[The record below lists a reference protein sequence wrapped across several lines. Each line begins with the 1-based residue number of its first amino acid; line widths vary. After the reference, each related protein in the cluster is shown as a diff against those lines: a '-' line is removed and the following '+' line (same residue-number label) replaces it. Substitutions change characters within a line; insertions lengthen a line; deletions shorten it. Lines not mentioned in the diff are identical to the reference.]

1 MREFLLTVLL
11 AAIICYLITPL
22 VRDLAIKSGA
32 VMQIRSRDVHVK
44 PTPRWG
50 GLAMWLSMALTLV
63 IVNQLPLVAKSFSRE
78 ATGIFL
84 AGTFI
89 LFLGLIDDRFDL
101 DPITKFAG
109 QALAGGILLIYG
121 VQILWLPINGITT
134 VPANIGQLLTVL
146 FVMVVINAINFV
158 DGLDGLATGIVAICA
173 ASFFAFSY
181 LLAVINGFS
190 RAGAPSLITAVVIG
204 LCLGFLPHNFYPAQI
219 FMGDSGAMFLGLMI
233 SASAIT
239 LTGQVDA
246 SAITNEN
253 SGTVLLPLLLPFTV
267 LAIPLLD
274 FAMAIIRRIRA
285 GRSPFSA
292 DREHLHHRIMRMGLT
307 QQRTT
312 VVLYLWTAMFAIPT
326 AIAAFIPI
334 PFALLAGLFIFALSV
349 IVIKRNKNK
358 VIIEHNRDSVKKT
371 VTQKDKRVR
380 KS

>member
-1 MREFLLTVLL
+1 MREYLVTVLL
-11 AAIICYLITPL
+11 AAIITYLLTPL
-22 VRDLAIKSGA
+22 VRDLAIKAGA
-32 VMQIRSRDVHVK
+32 VTAIRSRDVHLE

-63 IVNQLPLVAKSFSRE
+63 IVNYLPLVHKSFGSE

-84 AGTFI
+84 SGTFI
-89 LFLGLIDDRFDL
+89 LLLGLVDDRFDL

-109 QALAGGILLIYG
+109 QALAAGILLIYG

-134 VPANIGQLLTVL
+134 LPTNIGQLLTIL

-158 DGLDGLATGIVAICA
+158 DGLDGLATGIVMICA

-181 LLAVINGFS
+181 LLAVINGLN

-204 LCLGFLPHNFYPAQI
+204 LCLGFLPHNFHPAQI
-219 FMGDSGAMFLGLMI
+219 FMGDSGAMFLGLMV

-246 SAITNEN
+246 SAITEEN
-253 SGTVLLPLLLPFTV
+253 GSSALLPLLLPFTV

-274 FAMAIIRRIRA
+274 FAMAILRRVKA
-285 GRSPFSA
+285 GRSPFAA
-292 DREHLHHRIMRMGLT
+292 DREHLHHRIMRFGLT

-312 VVLYLWTAMFAIPT
+312 IVLYLWTAMFALPT
-326 AIAAFIPI
+326 VIAAFASIWI
-334 PFALLAGLFIFALSV
+334 AILAGALIFLSSVLVIKSSKNVSV
-349 IVIKRNKNK
+349 IK
-358 VIIEHNRDSVKKT
+358 
-371 VTQKDKRVR
+371 
-380 KS
+380 

>member
-1 MREFLLTVLL
+1 MREYLVTVLL
-11 AAIICYLITPL
+11 AAIITYLITPF

-32 VMQIRSRDVHVK
+32 IAQIRSRDVHVE

-50 GLAMWLSMALTLV
+50 GLAMWLAMALTLV
-63 IVNQLPLVAKSFSRE
+63 IVNYLPLVEKSFGRE

-84 AGTFI
+84 SGTFI
-89 LFLGLIDDRFDL
+89 LFIGMLDDRFDL

-109 QALAGGILLIYG
+109 QALSAGILLIYG

-134 VPANIGQLLTVL
+134 LPTNIGQLLTVL

-158 DGLDGLATGIVAICA
+158 DGLDGLATGIVMICA

-181 LLAVINGFS
+181 LLAVVNGLN

-204 LCLGFLPHNFYPAQI
+204 LCLGFLPHNFHPAQI
-219 FMGDSGAMFLGLMI
+219 FMGDSGAMFLGLLI

-246 SAITNEN
+246 SAITEEN
-253 SGTVLLPLLLPFTV
+253 GGNVLLPLLLPFSI

-274 FAMAIIRRIRA
+274 FVMAIVRRVKA
-285 GRSPFSA
+285 GRSPFDA
-292 DREHLHHRIMRMGLT
+292 DREHLHHRIMRLGLT

-312 VVLYLWTAMFAIPT
+312 IILYLWTAMFALPT
-326 AIAAFIPI
+326 VIAAFTPVWV
-334 PFALLAGLFIFALSV
+334 ALLAGTVIFGVSILLV
-349 IVIKRNKNK
+349 KFRQEIK
-358 VIIEHNRDSVKKT
+358 I
-371 VTQKDKRVR
+371 
-380 KS
+380 

>member
-1 MREFLLTVLL
+1 MREYLVTVLL
-11 AAIICYLITPL
+11 AAIITYLITPF

-32 VMQIRSRDVHVK
+32 IAQIRSRDVHVE

-50 GLAMWLSMALTLV
+50 GLAMWLAMALTLV
-63 IVNQLPLVAKSFSRE
+63 IVNYLPLVEKSFGRE

-84 AGTFI
+84 SGTFI
-89 LFLGLIDDRFDL
+89 LFIGMLDDRFDL

-109 QALAGGILLIYG
+109 QALSAGILLIYG

-134 VPANIGQLLTVL
+134 LPTNIGQLLTVL

-158 DGLDGLATGIVAICA
+158 DGLDGLATGIVMICA

-181 LLAVINGFS
+181 LLAVVNGLN

-204 LCLGFLPHNFYPAQI
+204 LCLGFLPHNFHPAQI
-219 FMGDSGAMFLGLMI
+219 FMGDSGAMFLGLLI

-246 SAITNEN
+246 SAITEEN
-253 SGTVLLPLLLPFTV
+253 GGNVLLPLLLPFSI

-274 FAMAIIRRIRA
+274 FVMAIVRRVRA
-285 GRSPFSA
+285 GRSPFDA
-292 DREHLHHRIMRMGLT
+292 DREHLHHRIMRLGLT

-312 VVLYLWTAMFAIPT
+312 IILYLWTAMFALPT
-326 AIAAFIPI
+326 VIAAFTPI
-334 PFALLAGLFIFALSV
+334 WVALLAGTVIFGVSILLV
-349 IVIKRNKNK
+349 KFQQEIK
-358 VIIEHNRDSVKKT
+358 I
-371 VTQKDKRVR
+371 
-380 KS
+380 

>member
-1 MREFLLTVLL
+1 MREYLVTVLL
-11 AAIICYLITPL
+11 SAIICYLITPF

-32 VMQIRSRDVHVK
+32 VMQIRSRDVHIA

-63 IVNQLPLVAKSFSRE
+63 IVNQLPLVHKSFGRE

-84 AGTFI
+84 SGTFI

-134 VPANIGQLLTVL
+134 IPANIGQLLTVL

-173 ASFFAFSY
+173 SCFFAFSY
-181 LLAVINGFS
+181 LLAVINGLN

-246 SAITNEN
+246 SAITAEN
-253 SGTVLLPLLLPFTV
+253 SGSALLPLLLPFTV

-274 FAMAIIRRIRA
+274 FAMAIVRRLRA

-312 VVLYLWTAMFAIPT
+312 VVLYLWTAMFAVPT

-334 PFALLAGLFIFALSV
+334 WIALLVGAVIFALS
-349 IVIKRNKNK
+349 ILVIKRNRNT
-358 VIIEHNRDSVKKT
+358 VIIEHNRSAKVK
-371 VTQKDKRVR
+371 
-380 KS
+380 

>member
-1 MREFLLTVLL
+1 MREYLVTVLL
-11 AAIICYLITPL
+11 AAIITYLLTPL
-22 VRDLAIKSGA
+22 VRDLAIKAGA
-32 VMQIRSRDVHVK
+32 VTAIRSRDVHLE

-63 IVNQLPLVAKSFSRE
+63 IVNYLPLVHKSFGSE

-84 AGTFI
+84 SGTFI
-89 LFLGLIDDRFDL
+89 LLLGLLDDRFDL

-109 QALAGGILLIYG
+109 QALAAGILLIYG

-134 VPANIGQLLTVL
+134 LPTNIGQLLTIL

-158 DGLDGLATGIVAICA
+158 DGLDGLATGIVMICA

-181 LLAVINGFS
+181 LLAVINGLN

-204 LCLGFLPHNFYPAQI
+204 LCLGFLPHNFHPAQI

-246 SAITNEN
+246 SAITEEN
-253 SGTVLLPLLLPFTV
+253 GSSALLPLLLPFTV

-274 FAMAIIRRIRA
+274 FAMAILRRVKA

-292 DREHLHHRIMRMGLT
+292 DREHLHHRIMRFGLS

-312 VVLYLWTAMFAIPT
+312 IVLYLWTAMFALPT
-326 AIAAFIPI
+326 VIAAFASIWI
-334 PFALLAGLFIFALSV
+334 AILAGALIFLSSVLVIKSSKNVSV
-349 IVIKRNKNK
+349 IK
-358 VIIEHNRDSVKKT
+358 
-371 VTQKDKRVR
+371 
-380 KS
+380 

>member
-1 MREFLLTVLL
+1 MREYLVTVLL
-11 AAIICYLITPL
+11 AAIITYLLTPL
-22 VRDLAIKSGA
+22 VRDLAIKAGA
-32 VMQIRSRDVHVK
+32 VTAIRSRDVHLE

-63 IVNQLPLVAKSFSRE
+63 IVNYLPLVHKSFGSE

-84 AGTFI
+84 SGTFI
-89 LFLGLIDDRFDL
+89 LLLGLLDDRFDL

-109 QALAGGILLIYG
+109 QALAAGILLIYG

-134 VPANIGQLLTVL
+134 LPTNIGQLLTIL

-158 DGLDGLATGIVAICA
+158 DGLDGLATGIVMICA

-181 LLAVINGFS
+181 LLAVINGLN

-204 LCLGFLPHNFYPAQI
+204 LCLGFLPHNFHPAQI
-219 FMGDSGAMFLGLMI
+219 FMGDSGAMFLGLMV

-246 SAITNEN
+246 SAITEEN
-253 SGTVLLPLLLPFTV
+253 GSSALLPLLLPFTV

-274 FAMAIIRRIRA
+274 FAMAILRRVKA
-285 GRSPFSA
+285 GRSPFAA
-292 DREHLHHRIMRMGLT
+292 DREHLHHRIMRFGLT

-312 VVLYLWTAMFAIPT
+312 IVLYLWTAMFALPT
-326 AIAAFIPI
+326 VIAAFASIWI
-334 PFALLAGLFIFALSV
+334 AILAGALIFLSSLFVIKSSKNVSV
-349 IVIKRNKNK
+349 IK
-358 VIIEHNRDSVKKT
+358 
-371 VTQKDKRVR
+371 
-380 KS
+380 

>member
-1 MREFLLTVLL
+1 MREYLVTVLL
-11 AAIICYLITPL
+11 AAIITYLLTPL
-22 VRDLAIKSGA
+22 VRDLAIKAGA
-32 VMQIRSRDVHVK
+32 VTAIRSRDVHLE

-63 IVNQLPLVAKSFSRE
+63 IVNYLPLVHKSFGSE

-84 AGTFI
+84 SGTFI
-89 LFLGLIDDRFDL
+89 LLLGLLDDRFDL

-109 QALAGGILLIYG
+109 QALAAGILLIYG

-134 VPANIGQLLTVL
+134 LPTNIGQLLTIL

-158 DGLDGLATGIVAICA
+158 DGLDGLATGIVMICA

-181 LLAVINGFS
+181 LLAVINGLN

-204 LCLGFLPHNFYPAQI
+204 LCLGFLPHNFHPAQI
-219 FMGDSGAMFLGLMI
+219 FMGDSGAMFLGLMV

-246 SAITNEN
+246 SAITEEN
-253 SGTVLLPLLLPFTV
+253 GSSALLPLLLPFTV

-274 FAMAIIRRIRA
+274 FAMAILRRVKA
-285 GRSPFSA
+285 GRSPFAA
-292 DREHLHHRIMRMGLT
+292 DREHLHHRIMRFGLS

-312 VVLYLWTAMFAIPT
+312 IVLYLWTAMFALPT
-326 AIAAFIPI
+326 VIAAFASIWI
-334 PFALLAGLFIFALSV
+334 AILAGAVIFLSSVWVIKSSKNLSV
-349 IVIKRNKNK
+349 IK
-358 VIIEHNRDSVKKT
+358 
-371 VTQKDKRVR
+371 
-380 KS
+380 

>member
-1 MREFLLTVLL
+1 MREYLVTVLL
-11 AAIICYLITPL
+11 AAIITYIITPF
-22 VRDLAIKSGA
+22 VKDLAVKSGA
-32 VMQIRSRDVHVK
+32 VAAIRSRDVHEA

-50 GLAMWLSMALTLV
+50 GLAMWLAMALTLV
-63 IVNQLPLVAKSFSRE
+63 IVNYLPLVHKSFCRE

-84 AGTFI
+84 SGTFI
-89 LFLGLIDDRFDL
+89 LFIGLLDDRFDL

-109 QALAGGILLIYG
+109 QALAAGILLIYG

-134 VPANIGQLLTVL
+134 LPTNIGQLLTVI

-158 DGLDGLATGIVAICA
+158 DGLDGLATGIVLICA

-181 LLAVINGFS
+181 LLAVINGLN

-219 FMGDSGAMFLGLMI
+219 FMGDSGAMFLGLLI

-246 SAITNEN
+246 SAITQEN
-253 SGTVLLPLLLPFTV
+253 GGNVLLPLLLPFAI

-274 FAMAIIRRIRA
+274 FAMAIIRRVKA
-285 GRSPFSA
+285 GRSPFDA
-292 DREHLHHRIMRMGLT
+292 DREHLHHRIMRVGLT

-312 VVLYLWTAMFAIPT
+312 IILYFWTAMFALPT
-326 AIAAFIPI
+326 VIAAFMPI
-334 PFALLAGLFIFALSV
+334 WVALLVGVVIFGSSFIIIKTNRKLSA
-349 IVIKRNKNK
+349 
-358 VIIEHNRDSVKKT
+358 
-371 VTQKDKRVR
+371 
-380 KS
+380 

>member
-1 MREFLLTVLL
+1 MREYLVTVLL
-11 AAIICYLITPL
+11 AAIITYLLTPL
-22 VRDLAIKSGA
+22 VRDLAIKAGA
-32 VMQIRSRDVHVK
+32 VTAIRSRDVHLE

-63 IVNQLPLVAKSFSRE
+63 IVNYLPLVHKSFGSE

-84 AGTFI
+84 SGTFI
-89 LFLGLIDDRFDL
+89 LLLGLVDDRFDL

-109 QALAGGILLIYG
+109 QALAAGILLIYG

-134 VPANIGQLLTVL
+134 LPTNIGQLLTIL

-158 DGLDGLATGIVAICA
+158 DGLDGLATGIVMICA

-181 LLAVINGFS
+181 LLAVINGLN

-204 LCLGFLPHNFYPAQI
+204 LCLGFLPHNFQPAQI
-219 FMGDSGAMFLGLMI
+219 FMGDSGAMFLGLMV

-246 SAITNEN
+246 SAITEEN
-253 SGTVLLPLLLPFTV
+253 GSSALLPLLLPFTV

-274 FAMAIIRRIRA
+274 FAMAILRRVKA
-285 GRSPFSA
+285 GRSPFAA
-292 DREHLHHRIMRMGLT
+292 DREHLHHRIMRFGLT

-312 VVLYLWTAMFAIPT
+312 IVLYLWTAMFALPT
-326 AIAAFIPI
+326 VIAAFVSIWI
-334 PFALLAGLFIFALSV
+334 AILAGALIFLSSVLIIKSSKNVSV
-349 IVIKRNKNK
+349 IK
-358 VIIEHNRDSVKKT
+358 
-371 VTQKDKRVR
+371 
-380 KS
+380 